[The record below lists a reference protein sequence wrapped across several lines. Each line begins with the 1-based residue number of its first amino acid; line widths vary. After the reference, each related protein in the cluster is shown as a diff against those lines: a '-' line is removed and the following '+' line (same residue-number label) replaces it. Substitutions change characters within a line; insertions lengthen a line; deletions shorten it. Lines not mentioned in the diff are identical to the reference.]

1 VISGFF
7 SHSQFNQIPN
17 PTSKIQIFKKLYA
30 KMIQLYRSASLNESQ
45 KSKVWS
51 CLNSM
56 QEKSTFMGVSD
67 MPTIRNIENES
78 IVVAK
83 NKLITDPNDLT
94 SRENFT
100 DFKRKKLIPANSAKQ
115 ALLDK
120 PTLNDTRVVNE
131 SFQDSVQ
138 LLENGFVTKMQEEML
153 VLVDVLHNPASL
165 FPANSIFRLKAQ
177 HKNFIAK

>member
-1 VISGFF
+1 
-7 SHSQFNQIPN
+7 
-17 PTSKIQIFKKLYA
+17 
-30 KMIQLYRSASLNESQ
+30 MIQLYRSASLNETQ

-51 CLNSM
+51 CLNCM

-78 IVVAK
+78 IVSVK
-83 NKLITDPNDLT
+83 NKMITGLHNT
-94 SRENFT
+94 ES
-100 DFKRKKLIPANSAKQ
+100 KHKKLVALNSAKA

-120 PTLNDTRVVNE
+120 PTINDTRIVNE
-131 SFQDSVQ
+131 SFQDVVV

-165 FPANSIFRLKAQ
+165 FQANSIFRLKAQ